1 MILCPKSLD
10 DACVLK
16 HVQMQAKGLYIADL
30 GMGGAHFVL
39 LPVPLM
45 QVKENNI
52 ADLVMGGMVFVLN
65 HAQPMP

>member
-1 MILCPKSLD
+1 
-10 DACVLK
+10 
-16 HVQMQAKGLYIADL
+16 MQAKGLYIADL